1 MKVAG
6 YVLEVISV
14 WMFISS
20 FREAKSRDFLDSHGT
35 EKGKNYAKRLR
46 AVAVGSRV
54 VIGCILLA
62 VGLWMIGAFGGR

>member
-20 FREAKSRDFLDSHGT
+20 FREAKSRGFLDSHGT
-35 EKGKNYAKRLR
+35 EKGKDNARRLR
-46 AVAVGSRV
+46 AVAAGSRV

-62 VGLWMIGAFGGR
+62 VGLWMIGAFGSR